1 MEKSKY
7 GYRVLIGVVIFVSYF
22 FLTARPVPVETVL
35 LPQWLSSTES
45 GYPIYLDGTSPPDG
59 EGAAGE
65 NGALLPF
72 RLGNRFGYVDAY
84 GRFSINRERKAA
96 LSISEDYWAEYEAV
110 PGEIDIRGPRDEQAA
125 LVAGSRGYPLFLDGR
140 FFMISAEQNSLEALG
155 VSGESLWAYNF
166 AAPITDIDAA
176 SGFVLAGL
184 LDGTVE
190 LLDQEGRRVF
200 FFEPG
205 GSRLSAIYA
214 CRISRDG
221 TKLAI
226 ISGYDDQRFLFL
238 EKLGD
243 SYKVSYHEFISGG
256 FRRAVHLAFI
266 DQDRRVVFER
276 EGGLAVYDIG
286 SRSNIKIELE
296 GRVNG
301 IDGSGEDELL
311 FVIVSQSESR
321 KKLVGIRLP
330 GEIIIEAPFR
340 SETAFLRRKG
350 DQLYVG
356 GGGMLA
362 SFKLERR

>member
-1 MEKSKY
+1 VIMAKSRY
-7 GYRVLIGVVIFVSYF
+7 GYRVLAGVVIFAAYF
-22 FLTARPVPVETVL
+22 SLAARPVPVETVL
-35 LPQWLSSTES
+35 FPQWLSSTES
-45 GYPIYLDGTSPPDG
+45 GYPLYLGGNSPPAGEDGT
-59 EGAAGE
+59 
-65 NGALLPF
+65 LLPF
-72 RLGNRFGYVDAY
+72 RLGKRFGYVDPY
-84 GRFSINRERKAA
+84 GRFSVNREIKAA
-96 LSISEDYWAEYEAV
+96 LSISENYWAEYEKV
-110 PGEIDIRGPRDEQAA
+110 PREIDIRDPQGEQAA
-125 LVAGSRGYPLFLDGR
+125 VIPGSRGYPLFLDGQL
-140 FFMISAEQNSLEALG
+140 FMINAEQNSLEALDIL
-155 VSGESLWAYNF
+155 GESRWTYDF

-190 LLDQEGRRVF
+190 LLDRDGKRAF

-214 CRISRDG
+214 CRISLDG
-221 TKLAI
+221 ANLAI

-256 FRRAVHLAFI
+256 FRRAVYLAFI

-276 EGGLAVYDIG
+276 EGGLGIYDVG
-286 SRSNIKIELE
+286 SRANAKVELD
-296 GRVNG
+296 GRVSG
-301 IDGSGEDELL
+301 IDGSGEDDLL

-321 KKLVGIRLP
+321 KKLVGIRFP

-340 SETAFLRRKG
+340 SGAAFLRRKEN
-350 DQLYVG
+350 QLYVG